1 MNKEKNDCRTLQF
14 NYCTNY
20 NFKST
25 YLDFE
30 RNRCDKYNNL
40 IFLKRMQI
48 EEEEN
53 LCRWQ
58 KLLLCCS
65 LEWFFNTL
73 LIAFGREL

>member
-1 MNKEKNDCRTLQF
+1 MKKEKKDCRTLQF

-30 RNRCDKYNNL
+30 KNRCDNYNNL

-58 KLLLCCS
+58 KLLCCS